1 MTFADNI
8 RELRR
13 REGLTQADLGRALG
27 VTKESVCRWERGR
40 SSVRA
45 CHIER
50 MVELFHV
57 RRDDLLSED
66 RGLAAQASA
75 ANVGVPVARERQ
87 ADERPVFRVTR
98 SANGTSLQA
107 RSRAYAPADVAQH
120 HPKSFF
126 VQMDGQ
132 EMSKIYP
139 EGCCLLVDP
148 TAAPWNGCSVMALV
162 DGRNIVIRRYICG
175 NDTVILSS
183 HSFQTASPDLMLNRR
198 RVRVIGV
205 VVWFQAS
212 HSIKVQKAL

>member
-1 MTFADNI
+1 MTLADNV

-75 ANVGVPVARERQ
+75 ANVGVPAARERQ

-98 SANGTSLQA
+98 SANGTSLQT

-148 TAAPWNGCSVMALV
+148 TAAPWNGCSVVALV

-198 RVRVIGV
+198 RVGVIGV

>member
-75 ANVGVPVARERQ
+75 ANVGVPAARERF
-87 ADERPVFRVTR
+87 P
-98 SANGTSLQA
+98 S
-107 RSRAYAPADVAQH
+107 
-120 HPKSFF
+120 
-126 VQMDGQ
+126 
-132 EMSKIYP
+132 SK
-139 EGCCLLVDP
+139 
-148 TAAPWNGCSVMALV
+148 
-162 DGRNIVIRRYICG
+162 
-175 NDTVILSS
+175 
-183 HSFQTASPDLMLNRR
+183 
-198 RVRVIGV
+198 
-205 VVWFQAS
+205 
-212 HSIKVQKAL
+212 

>member
-1 MTFADNI
+1 MTLADNI

-75 ANVGVPVARERQ
+75 ANVGVPAARERQ

-107 RSRAYAPADVAQH
+107 RSRAYAPADVAQN

-132 EMSKIYP
+132 EMSRIYP

-148 TAAPWNGCSVMALV
+148 TATPWNGCCVVALV

-212 HSIKVQKAL
+212 HSIKVQQTL

>member
-1 MTFADNI
+1 M
-8 RELRR
+8 
-13 REGLTQADLGRALG
+13 
-27 VTKESVCRWERGR
+27 
-40 SSVRA
+40 RA

-75 ANVGVPVARERQ
+75 ANVGVPAARERQ

-148 TAAPWNGCSVMALV
+148 TAAPWNGCSVVALV